1 MRSSWR
7 QRDMRRSSHIT
18 SSVST
23 TPTSAMTMIGTNSFA
38 VANTLAYSTIMPPS
52 PLMAVKNS
60 ATMMPMIAKPTA
72 KRMPAMMK
80 GIAAGRMIFQKICHS
95 VAP

>member
-1 MRSSWR
+1 
-7 QRDMRRSSHIT
+7 
-18 SSVST
+18 
-23 TPTSAMTMIGTNSFA
+23 MTMIGTNSFA

-60 ATMMPMIAKPTA
+60 ATMMPMIANPTA
-72 KRMPAMMK
+72 RRMPAMMK
-80 GIAAGRMIFQKICHS
+80 GTAAGRMIFQKICHS